1 MRALEFL
8 KFNIFIHAHHTQLKN
23 ALKSFN
29 ITVHDE
35 VPPCGTVVA
44 IAGSYHNK
52 IHKLQSAFH
61 NVYILV
67 KTLNIYLL
75 CAYSALLVQCYP
87 HVCLMM
93 KGFLLFQSRALCV
106 MWTLISFF
114 YTCKITHF
122 ACMSWM
128 YFSHGAWIFIKRP
141 SISVFMAVQG
151 LVRGALQYFGIFQTT
166 QPAAVPLRLSHQ
178 AQLRLCAGLCGVSIE
193 KTWNQPFY
201 TRYGYWTWIKV
212 S

>member
-114 YTCKITHF
+114 LYVQNHSLCMYVMNVFLTWCLNIYKTPEHLCFHGSARTSARGTAVFWHFPDNSTC
-122 ACMSWM
+122 S
-128 YFSHGAWIFIKRP
+128 RP
-141 SISVFMAVQG
+141 TETFPPSTA
-151 LVRGALQYFGIFQTT
+151 TT
-166 QPAAVPLRLSHQ
+166 
-178 AQLRLCAGLCGVSIE
+178 LCWSLWRKYRENLESAFLYQVWLLDLDKS
-193 KTWNQPFY
+193 
-201 TRYGYWTWIKV
+201 
-212 S
+212 